1 MFRLKHILV
10 LFVFGFPLC
19 GTAQEINWLTMN
31 EALAKQKEN
40 PKKIM
45 VDMYT
50 TWCGPCKM
58 LDRNTFSNPQLA
70 EYVNANYYAV
80 KFNAEGNEEV
90 DFNGQPLTN
99 PNYNPAKAK
108 RRNSKHQLAQYFGV
122 NAYPTIVF
130 LGENTEFLAPIPG
143 YRTAPQ
149 LELYLKLFAEDHYKT
164 INSQKAFNSYAK
176 SFKPTFTP

>member
-1 MFRLKHILV
+1 MYKLNHKLILLILLV
-10 LFVFGFPLC
+10 PFFGN
-19 GTAQEINWLTMN
+19 TQEINWLTMN
-31 EALAKQKEN
+31 EALAKQKEH

-70 EYVNANYYAV
+70 KYVNANYYAV

-99 PNYNPAKAK
+99 PNYDPAKAK

-130 LGENTEFLAPIPG
+130 LGENAEFLAPIPG

-149 LELYLKLFAEDHYKT
+149 LELYLKLFAEDLYKT
-164 INSQKAFNSYAK
+164 INSQESFNNYAK
-176 SFKPTFTP
+176 SFKATFTP